1 MTADATPSRE
11 AVAGTVLDHDEVGV
25 RNYADALL
33 GAAESAGDVEAILGE
48 LEEFVADVWEGQPGA
63 ASLLASPALAIAEKD
78 RILVQTLEGRALPT
92 VLRFLRVLNRHNR
105 LTWLPAAVRRAR
117 ASWERKQNRRTAL
130 VTSAVPLDDAQL
142 DALRERL
149 RPLLQGASPT
159 LQTRVDPTILGGLII
174 QAGDYVFDASVKT
187 RTLEQLRRRLV
198 EEKIHEVRALRES
211 LT

>member
-33 GAAESAGDVEAILGE
+33 GAAESTGDVEAILGE
-48 LEEFVADVWEGQPGA
+48 LEEFVADVWQGQPGA
-63 ASLLASPALAIAEKD
+63 AALLESPALAIAEKD
-78 RILVQTLEGRALPT
+78 RILVQTLEGRANPT

-105 LTWLPAAVRRAR
+105 MSWLQAAVRRAR
-117 ASWERKQNRRTAL
+117 ASWDRKQNRRTAV
-130 VTSAVPLDDAQL
+130 VTSAVPLDDPQL

-149 RPLLQGASPT
+149 GPLLDGASPT
-159 LQTRVDPTILGGLII
+159 LQTRVDPAILGGLII
-174 QAGDYVFDASVKT
+174 QTGDYVFDASVKT
-187 RTLEQLRRRLV
+187 RTLEQLRRHLV
-198 EEKIHEVRALRES
+198 EGKIHEVRALRES